1 MNSDEKALKL
11 LQKAVIKAQSSL
23 EKSLTFR
30 PFLLTMD
37 SDGTIKTIENR
48 EPTDQ
53 TSYSSLEESIEERA
67 RESKL
72 EVIVLAIK
80 DTLPHKFS
88 DNKTQISIRLHIEER
103 SQLSKTVSARFIYI
117 PYTLHSRVGE
127 DQVDVQ
133 WGEPHPVGFPAEYL
147 K

>member
-1 MNSDEKALKL
+1 MNSDKKALKL
-11 LQKAVIKAQSSL
+11 LEKAVIKAQNSL

-53 TSYSSLEESIEERA
+53 MSYSLLEESIEGRA
-67 RESKL
+67 RENKL
-72 EVIVLAIK
+72 EVIILAMK

-103 SQLSKTVSARFIYI
+103 SQLSNTISARFIYI
-117 PYTLHSRVGE
+117 PYTLHRREGD

-133 WGEPHPVGFPAEYL
+133 LGQPHPVGFPAEYL